1 MSRNRVFIQQSARE
15 LERRRQSKAAQGLPV
30 LLITHAEFAT
40 IRQVGSHEEV
50 ADLAK
55 THDRLKMK
63 GDCGNWFV
71 CYPNAKENQVWLV
84 KFIRERQRT
93 KLGGLDSSN
102 N

>member
-1 MSRNRVFIQQSARE
+1 MNNSAQE
-15 LERRRQSKAAQGLPV
+15 LERRRQSKAAKGLPV
-30 LLITHAEFAT
+30 LWITRSEFAT

-55 THDRLKMK
+55 DHERLKMK

-71 CYPNAKENQVWLV
+71 CYPKRESNQVMLV
-84 KFIRERQRT
+84 KFIRERLRT
-93 KLGGLDSSN
+93 KLDELGPSN

>member
-1 MSRNRVFIQQSARE
+1 MNHSAQE
-15 LERRRQSKAAQGLPV
+15 LERRRQSKAAKGLPV
-30 LLITHAEFAT
+30 LWITRSEFAT

-55 THDRLKMK
+55 DHQRLKMK
-63 GDCGNWFV
+63 GDCGNWFI
-71 CYPNAKENQVWLV
+71 CYPKENRVYLV

-93 KLGGLDSSN
+93 KLGGQGLSN